1 MFKSA
6 ERAEEYYPII
16 HLPDFLQSAGIA
28 NVDFIKID
36 VDGLD
41 FEVALSMAQSY
52 RQFAVLGVG
61 IEVNF
66 FGSDSETCNTFH
78 NIDRFLK
85 GHDFELFDVGMRR
98 YPTQDLPGPSIVG
111 HPYPGD
117 SGFGRPLQGDAFYA
131 RDVCAFGMQD
141 FANSLTEKQLAKLA
155 ALFAMFG
162 LPDCAAEILVT
173 FRDRLAVALNVDQ
186 GLDLLAAQAQGPS
199 SLHALSYNDY
209 MAAFASASYKAGK

>member
-1 MFKSA
+1 
-6 ERAEEYYPII
+6 
-16 HLPDFLQSAGIA
+16 
-28 NVDFIKID
+28 
-36 VDGLD
+36 
-41 FEVALSMAQSY
+41 
-52 RQFAVLGVG
+52 
-61 IEVNF
+61 
-66 FGSDSETCNTFH
+66 
-78 NIDRFLK
+78 
-85 GHDFELFDVGMRR
+85 MRR